1 MTSRMES
8 KILPRIA
15 AGMPGPVSS
24 TEKPT
29 LSSPMRKL
37 ERGSGLRTP
46 HVVDVRRDSWLG
58 RRSVA
63 ARREADGLRVE
74 GVDLARE
81 QLVTHDAAHGAVRV
95 AQQRPSK
102 ADPLAQI
109 AARAGLTRSAAQ
121 RLVHTF
127 RKLGYLTL
135 SEDGRGFRLDL
146 QILDLTHDYLRLN
159 PLVRRASP
167 VLLELRRNVR
177 ERVDLSL
184 FDGRRM
190 VYAARMQ
197 SKRETFFATLVGN
210 SVPTACTSGGW
221 AVMAMLPDDEV
232 DAILEG
238 QQIPQIVPG
247 ARSARQ
253 PPRTGWGEGLLPS
266 SPPPRARSATSPAP
280 RPDSPSH
287 HRSSIGGFEI
297 PALLERPCASGRPP
311 RYAEIRHARPARH
324 VRERHPLA
332 GPLRLLGLRRPQ
344 PCKRTVLMAIDQ
356 TPPKPATSPAA

>member
-1 MTSRMES
+1 MSTSEM
-8 KILPRIA
+8 RIVQENPA
-15 AGMPGPVSS
+15 MSPSNPEDSLFIQSLARGMSV
-24 TEKPT
+24 
-29 LSSPMRKL
+29 L
-37 ERGSGLRTP
+37 E
-46 HVVDVRRDSWLG
+46 
-58 RRSVA
+58 A
-63 ARREADGLRVE
+63 FREADGPL
-74 GVDLARE
+74 
-81 QLVTHDAAHGAVRV
+81 
-95 AQQRPSK
+95 S
-102 ADPLAQI
+102 LAQI
-109 AARAGLTRSAAQ
+109 AAKAGLTRSAAQ

-232 DAILEG
+232 NKILEG
-238 QQIPQIVPG
+238 QQIPQIT
-247 ARSARQ
+247 
-253 PPRTGWGEGLLPS
+253 PRTLTDPSAIWEQIALARANGHALAIEQILMGEVALGV
-266 SPPPRARSATSPAP
+266 AI
-280 RPDSPSH
+280 PD
-287 HRSSIGGFEI
+287 
-297 PALLERPCASGRPP
+297 ADGRPIAAIHIAASLSEWAP
-311 RYAEIRHARPARH
+311 EDFRRRVA
-324 VRERHPLA
+324 PLA
-332 GPLRLLGLRRPQ
+332 AEAVRSIL
-344 PCKRTVLMAIDQ
+344 
-356 TPPKPATSPAA
+356 SN